1 MASAY
6 TWDPVNPLFEDIEL
20 VEFIGTTGTVVNI
33 IPRIPV
39 ALPGLPDNYT
49 INSVTCV
56 SDPAPSDLVINI
68 SGDHFTIISTFSDMF
83 NRTIK
88 YLVQDQDLT
97 THYYT
102 TNKFENIPA
111 NFTGVYEYT
120 PPPDD
125 YMDVLFAVNVTGSI
139 SGNFTANFKVNLRHD
154 WAASNAQLVT
164 LANAGTGVIE

>member
-6 TWDPVNPLFEDIEL
+6 TWNPTNPLFEDIEL
-20 VEFIGTTGTVVNI
+20 VEFIGTLGTVVTV

-39 ALPGLPDNYT
+39 ALPGIPDTYT

-56 SDPAPSDLVINI
+56 SVPAPSDLVINI
-68 SGDHFTIISTFSDMF
+68 TGDHFTIISKFANMF
-83 NRTIK
+83 NRTVK

-102 TNKFENIPA
+102 VNSFAAVPA

-120 PPPDD
+120 PPPSD
-125 YMDVLFAVNVTGSI
+125 YMDVLFAVNVTGSV
-139 SGNFTANFKVNLRHD
+139 SGNFTANFTVNLRHD
-154 WAASNAQLVT
+154 WATSNGQLVN
-164 LANAGTGVIE
+164 LANAGVGVIE